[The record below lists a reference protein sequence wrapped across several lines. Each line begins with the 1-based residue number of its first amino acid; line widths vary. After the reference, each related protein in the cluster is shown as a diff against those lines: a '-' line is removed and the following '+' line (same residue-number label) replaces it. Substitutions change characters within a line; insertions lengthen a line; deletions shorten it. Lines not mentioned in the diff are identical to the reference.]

1 VARGQ
6 TQSPRDREAHPVA
19 RHRGG
24 QAHNGTVLLLVTSVT
39 FGGVAAVFKA
49 ASDIKIQAIT
59 PAGPPGNAA
68 VVVRTAD
75 GRTATSP
82 MPSTYT

>member
-1 VARGQ
+1 
-6 TQSPRDREAHPVA
+6 
-19 RHRGG
+19 
-24 QAHNGTVLLLVTSVT
+24 VLLLVTSVT

-82 MPSTYT
+82 MPYAYT